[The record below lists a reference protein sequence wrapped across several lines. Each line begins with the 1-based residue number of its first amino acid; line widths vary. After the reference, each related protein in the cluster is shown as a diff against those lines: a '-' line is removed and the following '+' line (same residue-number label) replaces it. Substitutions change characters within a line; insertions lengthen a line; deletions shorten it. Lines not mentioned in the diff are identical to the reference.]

1 MKELANGFPKN
12 FLWGGAVAAC
22 QIEGAWNE
30 DGKGMSTS
38 DIHPYQ
44 PARVKNITPR
54 QTRIKERE
62 AVPGQKWK
70 RLCGTRHCIFRNAM
84 ELIFTIP
91 IKKIWR

>member
-44 PARVKNITPR
+44 PARVKKYNNAADPDKR
-54 QTRIKERE
+54 EGGGTRAE
-62 AVPGQKWK
+62 
-70 RLCGTRHCIFRNAM
+70 CGTRHCIFRNAM

>member
-44 PARVKNITPR
+44 PARVKKYNNAADPD
-54 QTRIKERE
+54 K
-62 AVPGQKWK
+62 K
-70 RLCGTRHCIFRNAM
+70 RGRRYQGRSGSAYAGRDTVFSETLWN
-84 ELIFTIP
+84 
-91 IKKIWR
+91 